1 MHEIHTSAKEQKSC
15 LLGWSILLQLMFGLD
30 VVINIHSKLI
40 LATIIVFTI
49 DKNYY

>member
-1 MHEIHTSAKEQKSC
+1 MHEIHTSAKEQESY
-15 LLGWSILLQLMFGLD
+15 LLGWSIILQLKFGLD

-40 LATIIVFTI
+40 FATIVFFTI

>member
-15 LLGWSILLQLMFGLD
+15 ILGWSIILQLVFGLD